1 MQHLSA
7 LRVTLPTPSSVSTS
21 TILAKKNYLESV
33 AFMQRLAEMEAF
45 VLQMLKNDK
54 SIKIIIYHMEGA
66 WWGLDKK
73 GRYFLQN
80 WIIFF
85 HSKVMA

>member
-7 LRVTLPTPSSVSTS
+7 LRVTLPTPSGVSTS
-21 TILAKKNYLESV
+21 TILAKNLESV

-54 SIKIIIYHMEGA
+54 Y
-66 WWGLDKK
+66 
-73 GRYFLQN
+73 
-80 WIIFF
+80 
-85 HSKVMA
+85 